1 MRAALIFTTP
11 LFLSPAPLCPQVWR
25 SCLAILNVHDAGE
38 LGLTFC
44 LPCDQ
49 MGQSVEVPLGG
60 EGLCWG
66 GGGGAAARG
75 LGDAAAG
82 VGCWHQARRI
92 GLSMQADTLRV
103 QSAPSVQPANPIAR
117 QPLRFR
123 QP

>member
-66 GGGGAAARG
+66 GGGGSGTG
-75 LGDAAAG
+75 LGGCSGWCGLLASGEAHWFEHAG
-82 VGCWHQARRI
+82 
-92 GLSMQADTLRV
+92 
-103 QSAPSVQPANPIAR
+103 
-117 QPLRFR
+117 
-123 QP
+123 